1 MKKTGKIQNKQQ
13 AKSSETSKKTA
24 VQKAQER
31 LCCIEVRT
39 DLLLMVLV

>member
-1 MKKTGKIQNKQQ
+1 MKKTDKIQNKQQ

-31 LCCIEVRT
+31 LCCIEAGT
-39 DLLLMVLV
+39 DLLLMVLG